1 MPHVRFLLLLAAVA
15 GCTSS
20 RPADAPETAP
30 PSSEPTTSEYVALAP
45 SVRSA
50 VEADYYAPREL
61 SEARW
66 QRFWSDVDR
75 VLSESRTDREVQ
87 SGFREAADAL
97 GVSHLDLYR
106 PQPGEVSGPA
116 DAASPVTLDFG
127 DDGVAVLTVH
137 GSFSVDRTI
146 RPVAEAF
153 GRVAAQGPR
162 ALIIDL
168 RENRG
173 GDVSSMLLASHLIE
187 QPAPAGLFLSR
198 TWWDTHDA
206 VPPPSEWS
214 SLPLLTSPDL
224 DAFFSALEDRGA
236 LVGFVPPMQPHYGG
250 PVYLLTG
257 PRTGSASEPL
267 VYLLQ
272 STGRA
277 TVVGQRTAGAMLS
290 ATTTDLPGGWVLQHP
305 VADYYTADG
314 TRLDQVGV
322 TPDVTVPVPDALN
335 EARRLAAE

>member
-1 MPHVRFLLLLAAVA
+1 MPRLYLVLALAAVA
-15 GCTSS
+15 GCAST
-20 RPADAPETAP
+20 PPAP
-30 PSSEPTTSEYVALAP
+30 PAPAAEEVPPTAYAALGP
-45 SVRSA
+45 GVRAA
-50 VEADYYAPREL
+50 VEAGYYDPREF

-66 QRFWSDVDR
+66 ARFWTDVDR
-75 VLSESRTDREVQ
+75 VLAESRTDREVQ
-87 SGFREAADAL
+87 VGFRRAADAL

-106 PQPGEVSGPA
+106 PDPDGPA
-116 DAASPVTLDFG
+116 VADTSAPVTVAFG

-137 GSFSVDRTI
+137 GRFGVDRTI

-153 GRVAAQGPR
+153 GRVAAEGPR
-162 ALIIDL
+162 ALVIDL
-168 RENRG
+168 RQNQG
-173 GDVSSMLLASHLIE
+173 GDVSSMLLASHLIDS
-187 QPAPAGLFLSR
+187 PAPAGLFLSR

-214 SLPLLTSPDL
+214 SLPLLTSPDM
-224 DAFFSALEDRGA
+224 DAFFGALELHGA
-236 LVGFVPPMQPHYGG
+236 LVGFVPPMPPHYGG
-250 PVYLLTG
+250 PVYVLTG

-277 TVVGQRTAGAMLS
+277 TVVGQRTAGAMVS

-322 TPDVTVPVPDALN
+322 TPDVVVPLGEALA
-335 EARRLAAE
+335 EARRLATE

>member
-1 MPHVRFLLLLAAVA
+1 MRYVCLSLLLAVVT

-20 RPADAPETAP
+20 RPSGT
-30 PSSEPTTSEYVALAP
+30 SEPASVTPVPEYVALAP
-45 SVRSA
+45 AVRSTI
-50 VEADYYAPREL
+50 ESTYYAPREL
-61 SEARW
+61 SEPRW
-66 QRFWSDVDR
+66 ERFWSDVDR
-75 VLSESRTDREVQ
+75 ALSESQTDDEVQ
-87 SGFREAADAL
+87 AGFREAAGVL

-106 PQPGEVSGPA
+106 VPPAEQSDPAITTPPVS
-116 DAASPVTLDFG
+116 LDFG

-137 GSFSVDRTI
+137 GLFSVERTLQ
-146 RPVAEAF
+146 PVAEAF
-153 GRVAAQGPR
+153 GRIAAEAPG
-162 ALIIDL
+162 ALVIDL
-168 RENRG
+168 RQNRG
-173 GDVSSMLLASHLIE
+173 GDVSSMLLAAHLIDS
-187 QPAPAGLFLSR
+187 PAPAGLFLSR

-224 DAFFSALEDRGA
+224 TAFFGALEQRGA
-236 LVGFVPPMQPHYGG
+236 LVGIVPPMQPHYGG
-250 PVYLLTG
+250 PVYVLTG
-257 PRTGSASEPL
+257 PSTGSASEPL

-290 ATTTDLPGGWVLQHP
+290 ATTTGLPGGWVLQHP

-322 TPDVTVPVPDALN
+322 TPDVAVAVPDALN
-335 EARRLAAE
+335 EARRLATE